1 MCDIET
7 GTFLFFVISMFST
20 VMLRIIYTARFQFQ
34 FHANQLLPTL
44 IFKNYIF
51 LWPVQLQRT
60 QFIGPIRE
68 HYRYSSI
75 EIPNIL
81 CLPKTADFV
90 IGYKIFGC
98 QVYII
103 PLYYL
108 FSVAKATL
116 QSEMSVRPSVC
127 LS

>member
-1 MCDIET
+1 MCDIDT

-20 VMLRIIYTARFQFQ
+20 VMLRIIYTARFQLQ

-51 LWPVQLQRT
+51 LWPIQLQRT
-60 QFIGPIRE
+60 QFIGQIRE

-81 CLPKTADFV
+81 CLPKTAEFV
-90 IGYKIFGC
+90 IGARYLDVRSILFPCIIFF
-98 QVYII
+98 QSRKR
-103 PLYYL
+103 LYNHKCL
-108 FSVAKATL
+108 
-116 QSEMSVRPSVC
+116 SVC
-127 LS
+127 PS